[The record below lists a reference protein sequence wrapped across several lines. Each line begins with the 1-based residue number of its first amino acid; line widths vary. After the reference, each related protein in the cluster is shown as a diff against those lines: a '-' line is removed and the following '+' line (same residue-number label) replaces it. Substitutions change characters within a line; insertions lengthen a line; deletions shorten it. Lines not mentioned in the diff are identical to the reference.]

1 MNYHNPHPPTH
12 LPRVLSPD
20 EVSRILSRTDS
31 ACDAFAPRD
40 SAILHT
46 LYTTGCR
53 SAEMCGITLDRID
66 LVNNRIHVTGKY
78 KRERFVFLSGP
89 AACALELW
97 MRLRPRWSGPHDYVF
112 LNLPSGAPISDRVL
126 RLIVSQRGRA
136 ALGPYMPV
144 HPHMFRHSYAT
155 HLVDNG
161 ADIADVARMMG
172 HASLDST
179 MVYLHTAPN
188 RLAAVHS
195 TCLPQES
202 TT

>member
-1 MNYHNPHPPTH
+1 
-12 LPRVLSPD
+12 
-20 EVSRILSRTDS
+20 
-31 ACDAFAPRD
+31 
-40 SAILHT
+40 
-46 LYTTGCR
+46 
-53 SAEMCGITLDRID
+53 
-66 LVNNRIHVTGKY
+66 
-78 KRERFVFLSGP
+78 
-89 AACALELW
+89 
-97 MRLRPRWSGPHDYVF
+97 
-112 LNLPSGAPISDRVL
+112 
-126 RLIVSQRGRA
+126 
-136 ALGPYMPV
+136 MPV